1 MLGNKKR
8 KKHIQS
14 FSNVNLVPLLDFI
27 VAVIPVLLLSVSFI
41 EYVAL
46 DASLPAFVNPEESS
60 DTVTNEEKLGLTVA
74 ITEQGFVVG
83 GQGGL
88 LSIDGGEKIIKR
100 EANGSY
106 NYVSLS
112 KKMMEIKKKFSKE
125 WTVIIVPE
133 SDTRFEVLVATMDAT
148 REYNVVDASGN
159 IQKTILFPNVVL
171 GGGIL

>member
-8 KKHIQS
+8 KKRIQT
-14 FSNVNLVPLLDFI
+14 FNNVNLVPLLDFV

-46 DASLPAFVNPEESS
+46 DASLPAFVNSEESK
-60 DTVTNEEKLGLTVA
+60 DTIKNEEKLGLTVA

-88 LSIDGGEKIIKR
+88 LKVSGGETVIKR
-100 EANGSY
+100 NSDGTY
-106 NYVSLS
+106 DYVSLS
-112 KKMMEIKKKFSKE
+112 KKMMEIKNKFSRE

-133 SDTRFEVLVATMDAT
+133 SDTKFEILVSTMDAT
-148 REYNVVDASGN
+148 REYVAVDASGKM
-159 IQKTILFPNVVL
+159 QKTMLFPDVVL
-171 GGGIL
+171 GGGII